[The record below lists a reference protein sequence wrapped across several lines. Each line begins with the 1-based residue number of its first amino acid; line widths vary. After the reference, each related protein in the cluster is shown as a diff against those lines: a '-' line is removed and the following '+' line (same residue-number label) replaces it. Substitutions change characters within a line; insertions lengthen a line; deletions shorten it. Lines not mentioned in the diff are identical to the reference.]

1 MNNIFSTPF
10 KYAEVIFI
18 FCLAFMFRYL
28 FSIFSGIDN
37 FDGPDNYRYLVQSD
51 AILKGN
57 FNLEEKLFITAPLFP
72 YLLAFFKW
80 AFASNYI
87 IALEAFQIFLSS
99 ISVIFL
105 MLTSNLIFNNKRV
118 ALLTG
123 LVFSMYPITLYYAH
137 QFSQESIF
145 ESLFIISIYFF
156 SLFLSTRRYIDLII
170 FSIIYS
176 LALLTKSIILLIFPF
191 LILAMLFKFRLSAKT
206 ILQVCSSVL
215 IIFVLTLPYGVYN
228 KIVNNSYVIASSGQG
243 GHFLT
248 GHNDDFYIYVTNPPA
263 KDSAEYQR
271 LVNMEYKI
279 FDELDEKVKDRDH
292 KYQQDTYLNA
302 GIKWSLE
309 NPRKVLEL
317 TWINFRN
324 FVTPGFNFFHHPF
337 HLWLLTFLM
346 SLPIF
351 IMAYLEIV
359 RMLLAKPYDHLVIV
373 SIFFGMLSVAL
384 IFYAQ
389 NRYRATTIEPYYLIY
404 CSSFLVFLYDR
415 FKKRILNIKLF

>member
-1 MNNIFSTPF
+1 
-10 KYAEVIFI
+10 
-18 FCLAFMFRYL
+18 MFRYL

-123 LVFSMYPITLYYAH
+123 LVFSMHPITLYYAH

-248 GHNDDFYIYVTNPPA
+248 GHNDDFYTYVTNPPA

-271 LVNMEYKI
+271 LANMEYKI

-309 NPRKVLEL
+309 NPSKALEL

-389 NRYRATTIEPYYLIY
+389 NRYRAVTIEPYYLIY
-404 CSSFLVFLYDR
+404 FSSFLVFLYDR
-415 FKKRILNIKLF
+415 FKKKVL

>member
-309 NPRKVLEL
+309 NPRKALEL

>member
-51 AILKGN
+51 AILEGN
-57 FNLEEKLFITAPLFP
+57 FNLQEKLFITAPLFP

>member
-51 AILKGN
+51 AILEGN
-57 FNLEEKLFITAPLFP
+57 FNLQEKLFITAPLFP

-80 AFASNYI
+80 AFAANYI

-123 LVFSMYPITLYYAH
+123 LVFSMHPITLYYVH

-191 LILAMLFKFRLSAKT
+191 LILAILFKFKLSAKT

-271 LVNMEYKI
+271 LANMEYKI

-309 NPRKVLEL
+309 NPRKALEL

-389 NRYRATTIEPYYLIY
+389 NRYRAVTIEPYYLIY
-404 CSSFLVFLYDR
+404 FSSFLVFLYDR
-415 FKKRILNIKLF
+415 FKKKVL

>member
-1 MNNIFSTPF
+1 
-10 KYAEVIFI
+10 
-18 FCLAFMFRYL
+18 MFRYL

-123 LVFSMYPITLYYAH
+123 LVFSMHPITLYYAH

-248 GHNDDFYIYVTNPPA
+248 GHNDDFYTYVTNPPA

-271 LVNMEYKI
+271 LANMEYKI

-309 NPRKVLEL
+309 NPRKALEL

-389 NRYRATTIEPYYLIY
+389 NRYRAVTIEPYYLIY
-404 CSSFLVFLYDR
+404 FSSFLVFLYDR
-415 FKKRILNIKLF
+415 FKKKVL

>member
-1 MNNIFSTPF
+1 MNNIFSIPF

-51 AILKGN
+51 AILNGN

-123 LVFSMYPITLYYAH
+123 LVFSMHPITLYYVH

-191 LILAMLFKFRLSAKT
+191 LILAILFKFKLSAKT

-271 LVNMEYKI
+271 LANMEYKI

-309 NPRKVLEL
+309 NPRKALEL

-389 NRYRATTIEPYYLIY
+389 NRYRAVTIEPYYLIY
-404 CSSFLVFLYDR
+404 FSSFLVFLYDR
-415 FKKRILNIKLF
+415 FKKKVL

>member
-1 MNNIFSTPF
+1 M
-10 KYAEVIFI
+10 
-18 FCLAFMFRYL
+18 
-28 FSIFSGIDN
+28 
-37 FDGPDNYRYLVQSD
+37 
-51 AILKGN
+51 
-57 FNLEEKLFITAPLFP
+57 
-72 YLLAFFKW
+72 
-80 AFASNYI
+80 
-87 IALEAFQIFLSS
+87 
-99 ISVIFL
+99 
-105 MLTSNLIFNNKRV
+105 
-118 ALLTG
+118 
-123 LVFSMYPITLYYAH
+123 
-137 QFSQESIF
+137 
-145 ESLFIISIYFF
+145 
-156 SLFLSTRRYIDLII
+156 
-170 FSIIYS
+170 
-176 LALLTKSIILLIFPF
+176 
-191 LILAMLFKFRLSAKT
+191 
-206 ILQVCSSVL
+206 
-215 IIFVLTLPYGVYN
+215 
-228 KIVNNSYVIASSGQG
+228 IASSGQG

-271 LVNMEYKI
+271 LANMEYKI

-309 NPRKVLEL
+309 NPRKALEL

-389 NRYRATTIEPYYLIY
+389 NRYRAVTIEPYYLIY
-404 CSSFLVFLYDR
+404 FSSFLVFLYDR
-415 FKKRILNIKLF
+415 FKKKVL

>member
-1 MNNIFSTPF
+1 MNNIFSSPF

-18 FCLAFMFRYL
+18 FCLAFIFRYL

-51 AILKGN
+51 AILEGN

-105 MLTSNLIFNNKRV
+105 MFTSNLIFNNKRV

-156 SLFLSTRRYIDLII
+156 SLFLSTRSSIDLII

-228 KIVNNSYVIASSGQG
+228 KIVNNSYVLASSGQG

-248 GHNDDFYIYVTNPPA
+248 GHNDDFYTYVTNPPA
-263 KDSAEYQR
+263 KESAEYQR
-271 LVNMEYKI
+271 LKNMDYKI
-279 FDELDEKVKDRDH
+279 FDELDEEVKDRDH
-292 KYQQDTYLNA
+292 KYQQDIYLNA

-309 NPRKVLEL
+309 NPRKALEL
-317 TWINFRN
+317 TWINLRN
-324 FVTPGFNFFHHPF
+324 FITPGFNFFHHPF
-337 HLWLLTFLM
+337 NLWLLTFLM
-346 SLPIF
+346 SVPIF

-373 SIFFGMLSVAL
+373 SIFLGMLSVAL

-389 NRYRATTIEPYYLIY
+389 NRFRAVTIEPYYLIY
-404 CSSFLVFLYDR
+404 FSSFLVFLYDR
-415 FKKRILNIKLF
+415 FKKKAL

>member
-51 AILKGN
+51 AILEGN
-57 FNLEEKLFITAPLFP
+57 FNLQEKLFITAPLFP

-191 LILAMLFKFRLSAKT
+191 LILAILFKFKLSAKT

-389 NRYRATTIEPYYLIY
+389 NRYRAVTIEPYYLIY
-404 CSSFLVFLYDR
+404 FSSFLVFLYDR
-415 FKKRILNIKLF
+415 FKKKVL